1 MPPLIEA
8 TGSVPFREL
17 YDGTVRVA
25 DVKLTAY
32 EHTFFAIFFFK
43 NLDPFR
49 DEEAFGIVILVRINL
64 KCVMRPCDVFPKI
77 ADGRI
82 THLRLIRTSMTMPKA
97 SSSLKGSRFLK
108 KKIAKKVCSWAVNF
122 TSATLTVPS

>member
-25 DVKLTAY
+25 DVKLTAH

-64 KCVMRPCDVFPKI
+64 KCVMRPSAIFGI
-77 ADGRI
+77 TSQRRI
-82 THLRLIRTSMTMPKA
+82 TL
-97 SSSLKGSRFLK
+97 GENN
-108 KKIAKKVCSWAVNF
+108 VV
-122 TSATLTVPS
+122 VPCA